1 MSESNP
7 FPLPVQVEGI
17 TANWITTAL
26 RTRTPGV
33 TIRACEVVDTVFSTC
48 SKIRLRLDRDEAA
61 VAAGIPELVI
71 VKGGFEEHGR
81 RYHQMHEREVRGYR
95 DVYPHVPL
103 PHPACFFAEYDE
115 QEKQGIIIMEDLVAK
130 GVEFCHA
137 TRPQTHEQV
146 ARRLGYLARFH
157 AATWASPELEPGG
170 RWADLPGFFP
180 VMQHFFDEKSS
191 PENWARFMAAPRGV
205 ATSRYFQNRDWLVD
219 SWERMMAY
227 AAGLPH
233 CVLHGDIHLGN
244 LYIEQDGTPG
254 FLDTLASRGPG
265 MLEVAYHISG
275 SLDVADRPKWEGAL
289 VRHYLDELERAGAPA
304 PDFDEAMKQYAVFL
318 LYGYFIWITTESH
331 YQAEAVNTVN
341 AMRSTMAMLDHDTA
355 GRIGQISVQVQL

>member
-1 MSESNP
+1 MTDASP
-7 FPLPVQVEGI
+7 FPLPVRVEDV
-17 TANWITTAL
+17 TAQWLTTAL
-26 RTRTPGV
+26 RTRNPGV
-33 TIRACEVVDTVFSTC
+33 TVRSCDVIDTVFSTC
-48 SKIRLRLDRDEAA
+48 SKIRLRLDRNDTAI
-61 VAAGIPELVI
+61 AAGIPELII

-95 DVYPHVPL
+95 DVYPYVPL
-103 PHPACFFAEYDE
+103 PHPACYFAEYDE

-137 TRPQTHEQV
+137 TKPQTHEQV

-157 AATWASPELEPGG
+157 AATWDSPEIEPGG
-170 RWADLPGFFP
+170 RWGDLPEFFA
-180 VMQHFFDEKSS
+180 VMQDFFDEKSS
-191 PENWARFMAAPRGV
+191 AENWARFMAAPRGV
-205 ATSRYFQNRDWLVD
+205 ASSRHFQDRDWLVA
-219 SWERMMAY
+219 SWTKMAAY
-227 AAGLPH
+227 ARSLPH

-244 LYIEQDGTPG
+244 LYIDPDGTPG

-304 PDFDEAMKQYAVFL
+304 PTFDEAMAQYAILL

-341 AMRSTMAMLDHDTA
+341 AMRSTMAMLDHETA
-355 GRIGQISVQVQL
+355 RRIADL